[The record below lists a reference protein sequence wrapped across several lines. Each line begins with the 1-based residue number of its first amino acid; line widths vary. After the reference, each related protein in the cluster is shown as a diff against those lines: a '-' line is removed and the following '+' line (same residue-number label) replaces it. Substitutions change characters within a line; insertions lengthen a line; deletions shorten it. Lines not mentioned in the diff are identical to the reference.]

1 VSQVPAAVLAT
12 RVGLR
17 SALTVAR
24 SSSARSSRSA
34 ARKHQLGGLGGPVH
48 QGPHP
53 CGGKTPSRCTAELEV
68 CPSVFPQKDT
78 GRPLACV
85 SLCSPQAGHGESG
98 WSLAC
103 CARCVVCAGG
113 RRMVNR

>member
-1 VSQVPAAVLAT
+1 MSQVPAAVLAT

-24 SSSARSSRSA
+24 SSSAGPRALPLASISLGDLG
-34 ARKHQLGGLGGPVH
+34 ARAPR
-48 QGPHP
+48 HP
-53 CGGKTPSRCTAELEV
+53 CGGEIPSRCTAELEV

-103 CARCVVCAGG
+103 CARCVVCAGDEWSTAE
-113 RRMVNR
+113 

>member
-68 CPSVFPQKDT
+68 CPSVFPQEDI

-85 SLCSPQAGHGESG
+85 RLVQSPGRTRRERLVVGLLCT
-98 WSLAC
+98 
-103 CARCVVCAGG
+103 VCGLCG
-113 RRMVNR
+113 RRMVNC

>member
-1 VSQVPAAVLAT
+1 MSQVPAAVLAT

-53 CGGKTPSRCTAELEV
+53 CGGKPPAGAQQSWRSA
-68 CPSVFPQKDT
+68 
-78 GRPLACV
+78 RV
-85 SLCSPQAGHGESG
+85 SFLKRT
-98 WSLAC
+98 L
-103 CARCVVCAGG
+103 GG
-113 RRMVNR
+113 PWHA